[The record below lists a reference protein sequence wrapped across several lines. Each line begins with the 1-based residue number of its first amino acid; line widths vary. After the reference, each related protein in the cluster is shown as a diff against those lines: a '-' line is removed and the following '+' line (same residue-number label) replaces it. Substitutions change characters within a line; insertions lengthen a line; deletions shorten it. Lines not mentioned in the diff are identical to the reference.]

1 MSDAAQLT
9 NPPHRHNGDIGED
22 ILMMIEQDMM
32 VKLKEIKDG
41 DEDVITDI
49 EMATIELNK
58 LGENTLD

>member
-1 MSDAAQLT
+1 
-9 NPPHRHNGDIGED
+9 
-22 ILMMIEQDMM
+22 MM

-41 DEDVITDI
+41 DEDDITDI